1 MTGRS
6 DRTDATD
13 IAVDAASA
21 VRQAEVKVEDQKM
34 WEDAMPK
41 DHSPAIAG
49 LSRRSLLGGSAALL
63 ASPLVLASARA
74 EAPAINV
81 GVIMPLS
88 GANAQFGINSRNGIE
103 LVADEINAAG
113 GIAELGGAR
122 INLIVADA
130 TSTPTTAGTAA
141 QRLVSQQDVTALLGA
156 FVSSLTLAISEVTE
170 RRDIPLLTMSFADQI
185 TGRGYKN
192 IFQVVAKASVIG
204 KAQFEYS
211 AAIAQ
216 AAGARIEKIAIMYE
230 DTAYGTAQANGLR
243 AGAKAANVEVVM
255 DDAYPL
261 GITDTTPLINKL
273 RGSRAQAVFPVSYL
287 NDSLLIIRTMRQ
299 QRLTM
304 PAIGGAAGYVIPD
317 FEKGLGEFAENVL
330 SIDTSNYD
338 LAPDLTERFR
348 KRFGYF
354 MVHEALEHAVCL
366 EVLVQAIRKAKSAKA
381 EDVAAALRGAR
392 FTGGWINGMTGGA
405 VQFDETGLNVL
416 SVPLMVQW
424 RGKDIVTVWP
434 KDIARSS
441 PVWRS

>member
-1 MTGRS
+1 MPTSTGPR
-6 DRTDATD
+6 
-13 IAVDAASA
+13 AAG
-21 VRQAEVKVEDQKM
+21 V
-34 WEDAMPK
+34 
-41 DHSPAIAG
+41 
-49 LSRRSLLGGSAALL
+49 SRRTMLSGTAALL
-63 ASPLVLASARA
+63 AAPSIISPARA
-74 EAPAINV
+74 EAASINV

-88 GANAQFGINSRNGIE
+88 GPNAQFGINSRNGIQ

-113 GIAELGGAR
+113 GIAELGGAKL
-122 INLIVADA
+122 NLIVADA
-130 TSTPTTAGTAA
+130 TSTPTTAGTVA
-141 QRLVSQQDVTALLGA
+141 QRLISQQDMTALLGA
-156 FVSSLTLAISEVTE
+156 FVSSLTIAISEVTE

-204 KAQFEYS
+204 KAQFEYT

-230 DTAYGTAQANGLR
+230 DTAYGTAQATGLR

-273 RGSRAQAVFPVSYL
+273 RASGAQAVFPVSYL

-299 QRLTM
+299 QRLTI
-304 PAIGGAAGYVIPD
+304 PAIGGVASYVLPD

-366 EVLVQAIRKAKSAKA
+366 EVLVQAIRKAKSAKP
-381 EDVAAALRGAR
+381 EDVAAALRGAK

-405 VQFDETGLNVL
+405 VQFDDTGLNVL

-434 KDIARSS
+434 KDIARSA